1 MLSLQLVAS
10 CFGKVLLVKGPVQ
23 LQQRTAAC
31 DQVTKL
37 CNMTSTYAVHF
48 AAKSATF

>member
-23 LQQRTAAC
+23 LQRTAAC